1 MRSRIITALLLVLAP
16 LVTLRA
22 AAPAKVDGF
31 TWVRALGSIDEYR
44 LDANRLQ
51 VLLMPDHSVPV
62 FTFMVT
68 YHVGSRN
75 EVTGTTGA
83 THLLEH
89 LMFKGSQHYN
99 YDLGT
104 GFDTLLDRIGATN
117 NATTWLDRTN
127 YYEEVPSDHLELS
140 VQLEADRIRGL
151 LLRESDRQPEMTV
164 VRNEFERG
172 ENDPVEALDKEITA
186 AAFVAHPYHHPTIG
200 WRSDIEKV
208 PIEKLRNFYDIFY
221 WPNNATVTL
230 IGDFDPVTALRL
242 IGKYYGPI
250 HASPQPIPQIYTEE
264 PAQQGPRRVM
274 VKRPGELGVV
284 GLAYKVP
291 AALHADH
298 APLAVLADIL
308 ADGKTSR
315 CYRALT
321 DRNLT
326 ISVDAGT
333 GLTHDNTLFNIYAR
347 LAPGVGHEQVEKVL
361 LAELARLKTEGVTP
375 AEVNRALSKE
385 AAATAYGRDGSFAIA
400 SQLNEDIAVG
410 DWAYYFTLPERISA
424 VTVADVN
431 RVAKAYLQEDQS
443 TTGWF
448 VPLSTDAV
456 AEETAA
462 GPVKPRSSRHPNYYR
477 GPEMAGGAAPAGS
490 RSDRDEGV
498 AASSAA
504 DRAAGGAR
512 IAPRVARRAIANI
525 DVLTIKTSLQD
536 VVTFQGSLSGG
547 DVFNP
552 PGRSAVADLT
562 AGMLDKGTTR
572 HDKFALA
579 QQLEDVGASLE
590 FGSTSQNLVF
600 DGHCLKKDVPLVL
613 GLLAEQLRSPAFSAD
628 EFAKLKKQL
637 AGHYRRQLEDTS
649 FRAGQSLARSI
660 YPEGHP
666 NRPPEASQYLA
677 DIDAT
682 TLDDI
687 TAFFAAHYGPA
698 GMVFVAVG
706 DIDDAAIERT
716 LRAGFG
722 GWMGG
727 TAPPV
732 APKVAPLA
740 AGRTEKV
747 VMAGKASV
755 SVVIGQPSGL
765 KFSDPERVALEL
777 GTQVFGGH
785 FFSSRLLAIIRN
797 QEGLTYSIGARL
809 ANDTYTD
816 GDWRIV
822 GTFDAKLL
830 DQGLASTLRELRR
843 FTAQGVTAEELRDF
857 KTAVSG
863 SYKLSLAT
871 SEGLASRLL
880 ATVQRGLPLGFI
892 DEYPE
897 KIAALTLGQVN
908 GAIRE
913 YLDPDKM
920 VLVEAGTLPAT
931 DARL

>member
-1 MRSRIITALLLVLAP
+1 
-16 LVTLRA
+16 
-22 AAPAKVDGF
+22 
-31 TWVRALGSIDEYR
+31 
-44 LDANRLQ
+44 
-51 VLLMPDHSVPV
+51 
-62 FTFMVT
+62 MVT

-579 QQLEDVGASLE
+579 QQLEDVG
-590 FGSTSQNLVF
+590 TSQNLVF